1 MTPAAFAKLALA
13 HEGVTQGAHG
23 GHPDFRAGGK
33 VFASLGFKGP
43 DSATVKLT
51 PEQQEMLV
59 AAEPAI
65 FSAVTGRWGQ
75 RGYTMI
81 HLPAADATT
90 MKSALAMAWKNVT
103 AASPRAANREGRG
116 SPPKSRTAR
125 KVRLKAPRGSS
136 VKSRRA

>member
-13 HEGVTQGAHG
+13 LDGATQGTHG

-33 VFASLGFKGP
+33 VFASIGFKGP
-43 DSATVKLT
+43 ESATVKLT

-65 FSAVTGRWGQ
+65 FTPVTGTWGH

-103 AASPRAANREGRG
+103 AASPRAKSG
-116 SPPKSRTAR
+116 SK
-125 KVRLKAPRGSS
+125 
-136 VKSRRA
+136 RRAASR